1 MMSMNIVLIGK
12 PGCGKGTLANVLKK
26 DNWYQ
31 LSPGDLMREKMKDND
46 ETAELLKS
54 LLNKGNF
61 APDELTIQIVKNKIA
76 QLPQGTNVLF
86 DGFPRTVAQAKM
98 LKDSFDIDLII
109 HFDIS
114 DDLIIERITN
124 RMVHP
129 PSGRVYNKL
138 FNPPR
143 VDGIDDYTGDK
154 LVQRD
159 DDKPE
164 LISQRIKNFME
175 LTYPAFEYLQSSGI
189 DVLNVDGAKSSSEIA
204 NTVQLSL
211 MSIAQ
216 YSAHKV
222 VSKKSSI

>member
-1 MMSMNIVLIGK
+1 MNIVLIGK

-26 DNWYQ
+26 DNWFQ
-31 LSPGDLMREKMKDND
+31 LSPGDLMREKMKGND

-54 LLNKGNF
+54 LLNQGNF
-61 APDELTIQIVKNKIA
+61 APDALTIQIVKDKVA
-76 QLPQGTNVLF
+76 SLPENTDVLF

-98 LKDSFDIDLII
+98 LASSFDIDLII

-143 VDGIDDYTGDK
+143 VEGFDDFTGDA

-164 LISQRIKNFME
+164 LISQRIKNYMD
-175 LTYPAFEYLQSSGI
+175 LTYPAFEYLKSTGI
-189 DVLNVDGAKSSSEIA
+189 NVLEIDGAKSSPEVA
-204 NTVQLSL
+204 NEVKVAL
-211 MSIAQ
+211 MSIHN
-216 YSAHKV
+216 YNAHKIAP
-222 VSKKSSI
+222 KKSII